1 MTSRSSK
8 LSNGGTLVEDPIFDQ
23 PAPDHQPDTAPS
35 ADRRASGRA
44 SAKQPGTRQLDAILS
59 GGEAIVADMPPVKE
73 VIQKEAIQA
82 DEVTD
87 EDRSEGGRA
96 STTQQGTQQYVTFIA
111 GDEVFAADMTPV
123 KEIIRVPQ
131 VVRVPMAPAS
141 LEGLANLRGKV
152 LPIISLR
159 RLFGFPELAH
169 DDSTRALVID
179 VGQPLGFVVDRVSSV
194 VGVDA
199 SHIEDVG
206 KLSGTM
212 NTELLSGLIKD
223 VGGHA
228 MIMVLDFAKLIE
240 REFAQIAAITKNTSV
255 ASAAE
260 ASVQSEEEDTSDE
273 LQLVSFNVEGQEYA
287 IAIEDVQEIV
297 QVPEAV
303 IHVPHSD
310 SHVLG
315 VMTLRNRLLPL
326 VRLRRIFGL
335 PDSDLDE
342 KSRIVVLTLNGV
354 SVGVVVDAVSEVLRV
369 SKSGVDPLP
378 AMLAREG
385 NLAEI
390 TSICRLDNGKRM
402 VSIMTARNLFDQSA
416 IKEALSTVSESEQE
430 TGREAKVVDEDLD
443 DDEQVVI
450 FRLDKEEFGA
460 PIASVQEIV
469 RVPEQLIRVPK
480 APSFVEGVIN
490 LRGSVL
496 PVIDLRS
503 RLGLKQVERTDRQ
516 RIMVFLISDVR
527 TGFIVDQVAEVLKI
541 PKAAIEP
548 APQLSK
554 EQGKLLSRMANLE
567 KQKRMVQL
575 IDPPYLMGD
584 KDMAAL
590 AAMAA

>member
-1 MTSRSSK
+1 M
-8 LSNGGTLVEDPIFDQ
+8 
-23 PAPDHQPDTAPS
+23 
-35 ADRRASGRA
+35 
-44 SAKQPGTRQLDAILS
+44 
-59 GGEAIVADMPPVKE
+59 
-73 VIQKEAIQA
+73 
-82 DEVTD
+82 
-87 EDRSEGGRA
+87 
-96 STTQQGTQQYVTFIA
+96 A
-111 GDEVFAADMTPV
+111 GDEVFAADMVPV
-123 KEIIRVPQ
+123 KEIIRVPD
-131 VVRVPMAPAS
+131 VVRVPLAPAA

-169 DDSTRALVID
+169 DDSTRALVVD

-199 SHIEDVG
+199 SHLEDVG
-206 KLSGTM
+206 SIRTTV
-212 NTELLSGLIKD
+212 NTEMLSSLIKD

-228 MIMVLDFAKLIE
+228 MIMVLDFAKVIE
-240 REFAQIAAITKNTSV
+240 REFSHIAAISKNTAV
-255 ASAAE
+255 AGAAQ
-260 ASVQSEEEDTSDE
+260 ATVQSEEEESNDE
-273 LQLVSFNVEGQEYA
+273 LQLVSFDVDGQEYA

-303 IHVPHSD
+303 IHVPRSD

-315 VMTLRNRLLPL
+315 VMTLRSRLLPL
-326 VRLRRIFGL
+326 VNLRSMFALAHR
-335 PDSDLDE
+335 DLDE

-378 AMLAREG
+378 ALLAREG

-402 VSIMTARNLFDQSA
+402 VSIVTARNLFGHSV
-416 IKEALSTVSESEQE
+416 IKEALSAMNE
-430 TGREAKVVDEDLD
+430 GEAEDSQLQAKEVEDNLD

-469 RVPEQLIRVPK
+469 RIPDELIRVPK

-490 LRGSVL
+490 LRGTVL
-496 PVIDLRS
+496 PVIDLRL
-503 RLGLKQVERTDRQ
+503 RLGLEQVERSDRQ

-527 TGFIVDQVAEVLKI
+527 TGFIVDQVAEVLRI

-548 APQLSK
+548 APQLSA
-554 EQGKLLSRMANLE
+554 EQGMLLSRMANLE

-575 IDPPYLMGD
+575 LDPPHLMERNELV
-584 KDMAAL
+584 AL
-590 AAMAA
+590 AAVTG

>member
-1 MTSRSSK
+1 MTKRTSK
-8 LSNGGTLVEDPIFDQ
+8 QNAGVALLDEPVLDER
-23 PAPDHQPDTAPS
+23 APDQQPDEATP
-35 ADRRASGRA
+35 ADRGESGRA
-44 SAKQPGTRQLDAILS
+44 AS
-59 GGEAIVADMPPVKE
+59 
-73 VIQKEAIQA
+73 IQQ
-82 DEVTD
+82 
-87 EDRSEGGRA
+87 G
-96 STTQQGTQQYVTFIA
+96 TQQGTQQFVTFLS
-111 GDEVFAADMTPV
+111 GDEVFAADMSPV

-131 VVRVPMAPAS
+131 VVRVPLAPAA

-159 RLFGFPELAH
+159 RLFGFPELEH

-194 VGVDA
+194 MGVDA
-199 SHIEDVG
+199 GHIEDVG
-206 KLSGTM
+206 SISTTV
-212 NTELLSGLIKD
+212 NTEVLSGLIKD
-223 VGGHA
+223 AGGHA
-228 MIMVLDFAKLIE
+228 MIMVLDFAKLIH
-240 REFAQIAAITKNTSV
+240 REFSQIAAITKNTSV
-255 ASAAE
+255 ASAAQ
-260 ASVQSEEEDTSDE
+260 AQVQSEEEDSSDE

-303 IHVPHSD
+303 IHVPHSE

-378 AMLAREG
+378 ALLAREG
-385 NLAEI
+385 NLAEV
-390 TSICRLDNGKRM
+390 TAICRLNNGKRL
-402 VSIMTARNLFDQSA
+402 VSIMTARNLFDHSA
-416 IKEALSTVSESEQE
+416 IKEALNTVNDSEVESSTKA
-430 TGREAKVVDEDLD
+430 READDNLD
-443 DDEQVVI
+443 DDEQVVV

-469 RVPEQLIRVPK
+469 RVPDELVRVPQ

-490 LRGSVL
+490 LRGTVL
-496 PVIDLRS
+496 PVIDLRL

-541 PKAAIEP
+541 PKSAIEP
-548 APQLSK
+548 APQLSS
-554 EQGKLLSRMANLE
+554 EQSLLLSRMANLE

-575 IDPPYLMGD
+575 LDPPHLMG
-584 KDMAAL
+584 KKELWAL
-590 AAMAA
+590 AAVAG

>member
-1 MTSRSSK
+1 MTTRSSK
-8 LSNGGTLVEDPIFDQ
+8 QHTNGTALLEQNALDKRAPDKQ
-23 PAPDHQPDTAPS
+23 PAGAAVGEIQIDERVPAARLPAADVEENQIEES
-35 ADRRASGRA
+35 AS
-44 SAKQPGTRQLDAILS
+44 S
-59 GGEAIVADMPPVKE
+59 
-73 VIQKEAIQA
+73 
-82 DEVTD
+82 
-87 EDRSEGGRA
+87 
-96 STTQQGTQQYVTFIA
+96 TQQGTQQFVTFIA
-111 GDEVFAADMTPV
+111 GNEVFAADMVPV
-123 KEIIRVPQ
+123 KEIIRVPD
-131 VVRVPMAPAS
+131 VVRVPLAPAA
-141 LEGLANLRGKV
+141 LEGLANQRGKV

-159 RLFGFPELAH
+159 RLFGFPELPH
-169 DDSTRALVID
+169 DDSTRALVVD

-206 KLSGTM
+206 SIGTTV
-212 NTELLSGLIKD
+212 NTEVLSSLIKD

-240 REFAQIAAITKNTSV
+240 REFSQIAAISKNTGV
-255 ASAAE
+255 AGAMQS
-260 ASVQSEEEDTSDE
+260 SVQSEEEDLSDE
-273 LQLVSFNVEGQEYA
+273 LQLVSFDVDGQEYA

-303 IHVPHSD
+303 IHVPHSE

-315 VMTLRNRLLPL
+315 VMTLRSRLLPL
-326 VRLRRIFGL
+326 VNLRSMFAL
-335 PDSDLDE
+335 PHRDVDE

-369 SKSGVDPLP
+369 SKSGVDALP

-385 NLAEI
+385 NLAEV
-390 TSICRLDNGKRM
+390 TSICRLDNGKRL
-402 VSIMTARNLFDQSA
+402 VSIITARNLFGNSV
-416 IKEALSTVSESEQE
+416 IKEALSAVNESDMESD
-430 TGREAKVVDEDLD
+430 REDTKQDDNLD

-469 RVPEQLIRVPK
+469 RVPEELVRVPK

-490 LRGSVL
+490 LRGTVL
-496 PVIDLRS
+496 PVIDLRL

-527 TGFIVDQVAEVLKI
+527 TGFIVDQVAEVLRI

-548 APQLSK
+548 APQLSA
-554 EQGKLLSRMANLE
+554 EQSRLLSRMANLE

-575 IDPPYLMGD
+575 IDPPHLMA
-584 KDMAAL
+584 KKELAAL
-590 AAMAA
+590 AAVNG

>member
-1 MTSRSSK
+1 MTTRTSK
-8 LSNGGTLVEDPIFDQ
+8 RTSGAALLEEDILDERV
-23 PAPDHQPDTAPS
+23 PD
-35 ADRRASGRA
+35 
-44 SAKQPGTRQLDAILS
+44 
-59 GGEAIVADMPPVKE
+59 
-73 VIQKEAIQA
+73 IQ
-82 DEVTD
+82 TD
-87 EDRSEGGRA
+87 EAAVEENQIDGRA
-96 STTQQGTQQYVTFIA
+96 STTQQVTQQGTQQFVTFIA
-111 GDEVFAADMTPV
+111 GDEVFAADMVPV
-123 KEIIRVPQ
+123 KEIIRVPE
-131 VVRVPMAPAS
+131 VVRVPLAPAA

-159 RLFGFPELAH
+159 RLFGFPELPH
-169 DDSTRALVID
+169 DDSTRALVVD

-206 KLSGTM
+206 SIGTTV
-212 NTELLSGLIKD
+212 NTEVLSSLIKD

-240 REFAQIAAITKNTSV
+240 REFSQIAAISKNTGV
-255 ASAAE
+255 AGAMQS
-260 ASVQSEEEDTSDE
+260 SVQSEEEDLSDE
-273 LQLVSFNVEGQEYA
+273 LQLVSFDVDGQEYA

-303 IHVPHSD
+303 IHVPHSE

-315 VMTLRNRLLPL
+315 VMTLRSRLLPL
-326 VRLRRIFGL
+326 VNLRSMFAL
-335 PDSDLDE
+335 PHRDVDE

-369 SKSGVDPLP
+369 SKSGVDALP

-385 NLAEI
+385 NLAEV
-390 TSICRLDNGKRM
+390 TSICRLDNGKRL
-402 VSIMTARNLFDQSA
+402 VSIITARNLFGNSV
-416 IKEALSTVSESEQE
+416 IKEALSAVNESDMESD
-430 TGREAKVVDEDLD
+430 REDTKQDDNLD

-469 RVPEQLIRVPK
+469 RVPEELVRVPK

-490 LRGSVL
+490 LRGTVL
-496 PVIDLRS
+496 PVIDLRL

-527 TGFIVDQVAEVLKI
+527 TGFIVDQVAEVLRI

-548 APQLSK
+548 APQLSA
-554 EQGKLLSRMANLE
+554 EQSRLLSRMANLE

-575 IDPPYLMGD
+575 IDPPHLMA
-584 KDMAAL
+584 KKELAAL
-590 AAMAA
+590 AAVNG

>member
-1 MTSRSSK
+1 MKTRTSKQETGGVALLEEPIIEELAPKIQLNEAAIEEDQVDERV
-8 LSNGGTLVEDPIFDQ
+8 SN
-23 PAPDHQPDTAPS
+23 
-35 ADRRASGRA
+35 
-44 SAKQPGTRQLDAILS
+44 
-59 GGEAIVADMPPVKE
+59 
-73 VIQKEAIQA
+73 
-82 DEVTD
+82 
-87 EDRSEGGRA
+87 
-96 STTQQGTQQYVTFIA
+96 TQQSTQQFVTFMS
-111 GDEVFAADMTPV
+111 GNEVFAADMSPV
-123 KEIIRVPQ
+123 KEIIRVPE
-131 VVRVPMAPAS
+131 VVRVPLAPPA

-159 RLFGFPELAH
+159 RLFGFPELEH
-169 DDSTRALVID
+169 DDSTRALVVD
-179 VGQPLGFVVDRVSSV
+179 VGQPVGFVVDRVSSV
-194 VGVDA
+194 VGVES

-206 KLSGTM
+206 SIKTTV
-212 NTELLSGLIKD
+212 NTEVLSGLIKD

-228 MIMVLDFAKLIE
+228 MVMVLDFAKLIE
-240 REFAQIAAITKNTSV
+240 REFSQIASISK
-255 ASAAE
+255 SAGVTGAGQ
-260 ASVQSEEEDTSDE
+260 ASVQSEEEDSSDE
-273 LQLVSFNVEGQEYA
+273 LQLVSFDVDGQEYA
-287 IAIEDVQEIV
+287 IAIEEVQEIV

-303 IHVPHSD
+303 IHVPHSE

-315 VMTLRNRLLPL
+315 VMTLRSRLLPL
-326 VRLRRIFGL
+326 VNLRSMFAL
-335 PDSDLDE
+335 PHRDLDE
-342 KSRIVVLTLNGV
+342 KSRIVVLTLGGV

-369 SKSGVDPLP
+369 SKSGVDELP

-390 TSICRLDNGKRM
+390 TAICRLDNGKRM
-402 VSIMTARNLFDQSA
+402 VSIVTARNLFGHSV
-416 IKEALSTVSESEQE
+416 IKEALSAVNDDELQE
-430 TGREAKVVDEDLD
+430 DQKAREANDNLD

-490 LRGSVL
+490 LRGTVL
-496 PVIDLRS
+496 PVIDLRL

-554 EQGKLLSRMANLE
+554 DQSRLLSRMANLE

-575 IDPPYLMGD
+575 IDPPHLMEQ
-584 KDMAAL
+584 KEIVAL
-590 AAMAA
+590 AAVTG